1 MRLLP
6 IGKVESGMRLAKRI
20 YNSEGLPLLM
30 EQVELTQTMIR
41 RLMDLGVDFVYID
54 DPRTRDIT
62 VEDTISEET
71 RIRAISQI
79 RRSFR
84 QLMGDQMK
92 RTSITGLQLGKEFRS
107 VMDMILN
114 DLSNHKES
122 MIMLT
127 HISAMD
133 DYLYHHSMNVCVY
146 STMLGMAHG
155 YSRDELMTLGIGA
168 LLHDIGKTQIPLELL
183 RKKEP
188 LTEKEYD
195 LIKQHAV
202 YGFQFLKDEP
212 NIPLIA
218 AHCALQHHERMDG
231 SGYPRGLKG
240 DEIHEYARL
249 IGLVDSY
256 DAMTTHRVYRN
267 ALLPHQALEI
277 LFTGSGT
284 LYETEKIEL
293 FRDKIAIYPI
303 GITVTLSTGEK
314 GVVVDLNSKVPHRPV
329 IRLLQDAEGQ
339 ELKDTPEIDLSKA
352 LSVTITG
359 VNDMDVPPPRGTQV
373 RA

>member
-1 MRLLP
+1 
-6 IGKVESGMRLAKRI
+6 
-20 YNSEGLPLLM
+20 
-30 EQVELTQTMIR
+30 
-41 RLMDLGVDFVYID
+41 MDLGVDFVYID

-188 LTEKEYD
+188 LSEKEYD

-284 LYETEKIEL
+284 LYETEKKL
-293 FRDKIAIYPI
+293 NCSAIKSP
-303 GITVTLSTGEK
+303 S
-314 GVVVDLNSKVPHRPV
+314 
-329 IRLLQDAEGQ
+329 IRSALPLL
-339 ELKDTPEIDLSKA
+339 
-352 LSVTITG
+352 
-359 VNDMDVPPPRGTQV
+359 
-373 RA
+373 

>member
-1 MRLLP
+1 
-6 IGKVESGMRLAKRI
+6 
-20 YNSEGLPLLM
+20 M

-62 VEDTISEET
+62 VEDAISEET
-71 RIRAISQI
+71 RIRAVSQI
-79 RRSFR
+79 RSSFR
-84 QLMGDQMK
+84 QIMGDQIK
-92 RTSITGLQLGKEFRS
+92 RTSITGLQLGKAFRGI
-107 VMDMILN
+107 MDMILS

-127 HISAMD
+127 NISAMD
-133 DYLYHHSMNVCVY
+133 DYLYQHSMNVCIY

-168 LLHDIGKTQIPLELL
+168 MLHDIGKTQIPLELL

-188 LTEKEYD
+188 LSDKEFE
-195 LIKQHAV
+195 LIKQHTV

-212 NIPLIA
+212 NIPLLA

-240 DEIHEYARL
+240 AEIHEYARL

-256 DAMTTHRVYRN
+256 DAMTTHRVYRS
-267 ALLPHQALEI
+267 AMLPHQALEI
-277 LFTGSGT
+277 IYAGSGT
-284 LYETEKIEL
+284 LYETQKIEL

-314 GVVVDLNSKVPHRPV
+314 GVVVDLNSKVPHRPIV
-329 IRLLQDAEGQ
+329 RLLYDAEGQ
-339 ELKDTPEIDLSKA
+339 ELQDTPEIDLSKA
-352 LSVTITG
+352 LSVMIVG
-359 VNDMDVPPPRGTQV
+359 VNDMDLHPARNSQ
-373 RA
+373 AHA

>member
-6 IGKVESGMRLAKRI
+6 ISMVESGMRLAKRI

-30 EQVELTQTMIR
+30 EEVELTQTMIR
-41 RLMDLGVDFVYID
+41 RLTDLGVDFVYID

-62 VEDTISEET
+62 VKDTVSEET
-71 RIRAISQI
+71 RIRAVSEI
-79 RRSFR
+79 RSSFR
-84 QLMGDQMK
+84 QMMGDQIK
-92 RTSITGLQLGKEFRS
+92 RTSITGLQLGKAFRG

-114 DLSNHKES
+114 DMSSHKES

-127 HISAMD
+127 NISAMD
-133 DYLYHHSMNVCVY
+133 DYLFQHSLNVCIY

-155 YSRDELMTLGIGA
+155 YTREELMTLGIGA

-188 LTEKEYD
+188 LTDKEFD
-195 LIKQHAV
+195 LIKQHTV

-212 NIPLIA
+212 NISLLA

-240 DEIHEYARL
+240 TEIHEYARL
-249 IGLVDSY
+249 IGIVDSY

-267 ALLPHQALEI
+267 AMLPHQALEI
-277 LFTGSGT
+277 IFAGSGT
-284 LYETEKIEL
+284 LYETAKVEL

-303 GITVTLSTGEK
+303 GITVTLNSGEK
-314 GVVVDLNSKVPHRPV
+314 GVVVDLNSKAPHRPV
-329 IRLLQDAEGQ
+329 VRLLYDAEGQ

-352 LSVTITG
+352 LSVMIVG
-359 VNDMDVPPPRGTQV
+359 VNETALNSGSGSKARS
-373 RA
+373 

>member
-6 IGKVESGMRLAKRI
+6 ISMVESGMRLAKRI

-30 EQVELTQTMIR
+30 EEVELTQTMIR
-41 RLMDLGVDFVYID
+41 RLTDLGVDFVYID

-62 VEDTISEET
+62 VKDAISEET
-71 RIRAISQI
+71 RIRAVSEI
-79 RRSFR
+79 RSSFR
-84 QLMGDQMK
+84 QMMGDQIK
-92 RTSITGLQLGKEFRS
+92 RTSITGLQLGKAFRG

-114 DLSNHKES
+114 DMTSHKDS

-127 HISAMD
+127 NISAMD
-133 DYLYHHSMNVCVY
+133 DYLFQHSLNVCIY
-146 STMLGMAHG
+146 STMLGMAHD
-155 YSRDELMTLGIGA
+155 YTRDELMTLGIGA

-188 LTEKEYD
+188 LTDKEFD
-195 LIKQHAV
+195 LIKQHTV

-212 NIPLIA
+212 NIPLLA

-231 SGYPRGLKG
+231 SGYPRRLKG
-240 DEIHEYARL
+240 TEIHEYARL
-249 IGLVDSY
+249 IGVVDSY

-267 ALLPHQALEI
+267 AMLPHQALEI
-277 LFTGSGT
+277 IFAGSGT
-284 LYETEKIEL
+284 LYETQKVEL

-303 GITVTLSTGEK
+303 GITVTLNTGEK
-314 GVVVDLNSKVPHRPV
+314 GVVVDLNSKAPHRPV
-329 IRLLQDAEGQ
+329 VRLLYDAEGQ

-352 LSVTITG
+352 LSVMVVG
-359 VNDMDVPPPRGTQV
+359 VNEKALDPDSGSKA